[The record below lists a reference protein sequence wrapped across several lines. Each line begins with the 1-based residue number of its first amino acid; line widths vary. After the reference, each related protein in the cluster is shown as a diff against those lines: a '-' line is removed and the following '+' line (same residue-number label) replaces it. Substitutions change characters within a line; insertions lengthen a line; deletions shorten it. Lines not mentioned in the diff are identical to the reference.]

1 MTDTTVER
9 KFIDG
14 LADTVSN
21 HTLERVLYHNF
32 EEIGVPE
39 HTPKELDFADRLS
52 QTYNGNDHVPG
63 FGAENDADLREEVI
77 RLQKE
82 TGHAMN
88 DFLCPLYQGE
98 AFTAGSTDVGDVSW
112 LTPTAQIHV
121 AAWPNGCPGHSWQ
134 NVSCDGTSI
143 GKKAAVCAAK
153 VIAASA
159 VDLLE
164 DPELLKQARTEFEKN
179 TQSGYVCPIPPDAV
193 PTIPD

>member
-1 MTDTTVER
+1 
-9 KFIDG
+9 
-14 LADTVSN
+14 
-21 HTLERVLYHNF
+21 
-32 EEIGVPE
+32 
-39 HTPKELDFADRLS
+39 
-52 QTYNGNDHVPG
+52 
-63 FGAENDADLREEVI
+63 
-77 RLQKE
+77 
-82 TGHAMN
+82 MN

-153 VIAASA
+153 VLAASA
-159 VDLLE
+159 VDLFE
-164 DPELLKQARTEFEKN
+164 DPGLLAQARAEFEKN
-179 TQSGYVCPIPPDAV
+179 TRSGYVCPIPADAV